1 MGVYLEQAGGR
12 KGNRNMSTTERKT
25 ASRRGEEYLVMNPGV
40 EVEIEGDLVILFCEK
55 SAEKCQ
61 MLETGMGIQELV
73 C

>member
-1 MGVYLEQAGGR
+1 MEVNLEQAGR
-12 KGNRNMSTTERKT
+12 RTGNRNMSTTVRKT
-25 ASRRGEEYLVMNPGV
+25 ASRRGEEYLVMNSGV
-40 EVEIEGDLVILFCEK
+40 EVEIEAIFVILFCEK

>member
-1 MGVYLEQAGGR
+1 V
-12 KGNRNMSTTERKT
+12 
-25 ASRRGEEYLVMNPGV
+25 
-40 EVEIEGDLVILFCEK
+40 IFVILFCEK